1 MGHFSVPFLHLEG
14 HTSKYV
20 RRTYKINP
28 TYGWIRSKT
37 KMELC
42 SILILQ
48 RYKTPTKWADL
59 SEEGAVDLWL
69 PTKSA
74 TEALEMRNGVQT
86 YS

>member
-1 MGHFSVPFLHLEG
+1 MILVLIILKSLHLVV

-48 RYKTPTKWADL
+48 RYKSKPKYVYL
-59 SEEGAVDLWL
+59 
-69 PTKSA
+69 
-74 TEALEMRNGVQT
+74 Q
-86 YS
+86 Y